1 MSEGALFC
9 LFVFFFLSPSLFD
22 LDTISSKDEMSR
34 RAHAINLATT
44 EYGMPAIFDPEG
56 KIGNG
61 GIFS

>member
-1 MSEGALFC
+1 M
-9 LFVFFFLSPSLFD
+9 FVCSIFPSPSLFD
-22 LDTISSKDEMSR
+22 LDTISSKEEMSR

-44 EYGMPAIFDPEG
+44 EYGVPAIFDPEG